1 MSAVKI
7 LDYFLKNPHQLER
20 KLILSFKNKLLKIKE
35 IKILKKKLIVKN
47 KYKIS
52 LLVILENA
60 KPKELVLELHDDNNY
75 FQRNI
80 FALKNL
86 KTKEI
91 FPSQI
96 YFVDKKRKIIF
107 REYLKGNFASD
118 LILKKVWKEKEL
130 KRFITK
136 SAKFAA
142 FLHNFKFKKKPK
154 FLLTKINQKIEKIIL
169 SKTLEFIKPNIENLR
184 PTIERNLRLLFQ
196 KMRYL
201 ERINEKC
208 LIHGDYQVANFIFDS
223 QKRLRVMDFDTVEFG
238 NPARD
243 LGRFLAQL
251 ESIIN
256 SKTKRDSL
264 ENLFLNVYLKMSKRR
279 FFPDLNTNLNVYKA
293 EMIQYMI
300 LGKIWEDEIP
310 SPKEI
315 KNLLDYQTLLL
326 TP

>member
-1 MSAVKI
+1 
-7 LDYFLKNPHQLER
+7 
-20 KLILSFKNKLLKIKE
+20 
-35 IKILKKKLIVKN
+35 
-47 KYKIS
+47 
-52 LLVILENA
+52 
-60 KPKELVLELHDDNNY
+60 LELHDDNNY